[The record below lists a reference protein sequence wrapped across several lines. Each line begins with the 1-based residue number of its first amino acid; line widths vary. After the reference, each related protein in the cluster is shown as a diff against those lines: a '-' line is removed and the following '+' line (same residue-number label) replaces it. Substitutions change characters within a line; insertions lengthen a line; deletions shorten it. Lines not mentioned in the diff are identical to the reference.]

1 MEELNI
7 EEYQDPSCFTRLS
20 EYWDSILANSEV
32 NTIFLTRQWQSLWWH
47 HFGKGK
53 SLRLFAL
60 RADNGEYLGLAP
72 LYSEQAEGKALQ
84 FIGGRDLCDYLDFIV
99 TKGREE
105 EVLKAFLYHLS
116 GADDHFTYLNL
127 NSLPE
132 DSPTL
137 RILRSLGGEAGLR
150 IEVSVEDTS
159 PLIILSRSFE
169 DYLGGL
175 DKKDR
180 HEIRRKVRRA
190 QAGGELEFA
199 RIESEKE
206 LKEGFNTFVNLHR
219 KSSSEKAKF
228 MDRQKVGFFRDIT
241 RELFKQGWLDLFFLK
256 LRGREVASLFC
267 FNYQRRLYLY
277 NSGYDPEY
285 SSYSPGIVLLNYC
298 IADAIGRGIKEFDLL
313 RGNESYKYHFGAR
326 DRSIY
331 QVTVEFSEKN

>member
-1 MEELNI
+1 MEEFNI

-20 EYWDSILANSEV
+20 KDWDSILANSEA
-32 NTIFLTRQWQSLWWH
+32 NTIFLTRQWQSIWWH

-53 SLRLFAL
+53 TPRLFAL
-60 RADNGEYLGLAP
+60 RADSGEYLGLAP
-72 LYSEQAEGKALQ
+72 LYSEQADGKALQ

-99 TKGREE
+99 TKGREK
-105 EVLKAFLYHLS
+105 EVLKAFLYYLS
-116 GADDHFTYLNL
+116 RSDDHFTSLNL
-127 NSLPE
+127 NSIPE
-132 DSPTL
+132 DSSTL
-137 RILRSLGGEAGLR
+137 RVLRSLRGEAGLR

-159 PLIILSRSFE
+159 PLISLSRSFD

-190 QAGGELEFA
+190 QAGGELEFS
-199 RIESEKE
+199 RIENEEE
-206 LKEGFNTFVNLHR
+206 LEEGLNTFLTLHR

-228 MDRQKVGFFRDIT
+228 MDSRKEGFFRDIAQ
-241 RELFKQGWLDLFFLK
+241 ELFKQGWLDLFFLK

-277 NSGYDPEY
+277 NSGYDPDY
-285 SSYSPGIVLLNYC
+285 SSFSPGIVLLNYC
-298 IADAIGRGIKEFDLL
+298 IADAIDRGIKEFDLL

-326 DRSIY
+326 DRTVY
-331 QVTVEFSEKN
+331 QIIVEFPQP